1 MISSLKGKINRIWG
15 NNCELEVSGVGYLLF
30 VGKNFLKKH
39 NVGEELT
46 VATYMAVSEND
57 INLFGF
63 ENWDEVDLFK
73 MLISVSGVG
82 PKTAAGIL
90 SSSAEASEGRGVETI
105 VKAIGNADV
114 NFFEKIKGIGKKT
127 AQRIIIDLKSKIG
140 GLGELDVTQDNE
152 KEEESDLVLSLK
164 QLGFDKKEIEKVVAK
179 LPKELIVIEEKL
191 EWCLSKI

>member
-15 NNCELEVSGVGYLLF
+15 NNCELEVNGVGYLLWM
-30 VGKNFLKKH
+30 GKNFLKKH

-63 ENWDEVDLFK
+63 EDWEEVDLFK

-90 SSSAEASEGRGVETI
+90 SSFAEASEGRGVETI

-114 NFFEKIKGIGKKT
+114 EFFQKIKGIGKKT

-140 GLGELDVTQDNE
+140 GLGELDLS
-152 KEEESDLVLSLK
+152 KEEKMADDDLVLSLK
-164 QLGFDKKEIEKVVAK
+164 QLGFERKEIDKVTSK
-179 LPKELIVIEEKL
+179 LPKELETTEEKL
-191 EWCLSKI
+191 SWCLANL

>member
-15 NNCELEVSGVGYLLF
+15 SNCELEVNGVGYLLF

-63 ENWDEVDLFK
+63 ENWEEVDLFK

-90 SSSAEASEGRGVETI
+90 GETESLAI
-105 VKAIGNADV
+105 IKAVGNADV

-140 GLGELDVTQDNE
+140 GLKELDLS
-152 KEEESDLVLSLK
+152 KEENLVDDDLVMSLK
-164 QLGFDKKEIEKVVAK
+164 QLGFDKKEIDKVTGK
-179 LPKELIVIEEKL
+179 LPKELETTEEKL
-191 EWCLSKI
+191 SWCLSNL